1 MNAWVCHSTSR
12 LKLHPWH
19 VTHQVHSLPRLT
31 RFPSLSPLG
40 SNLCGRVGGSEMW
53 KRFCRRE
60 RGKERL
66 KPQWKTVILSCEGQ
80 EVAGLISRGESTV
93 FYSCFPHF
101 LKSFRDWL
109 VVVKA
114 IWLGALSGFYGVSLR
129 PTVATCMG
137 KITMDRNSMVNHVC
151 V

>member
-1 MNAWVCHSTSR
+1 MCHSISR
-12 LKLHPWH
+12 LKLRPWH
-19 VTHQVHSLPRLT
+19 VTHPVHSLLRLT

-53 KRFCRRE
+53 KWFCRRE

-66 KPQWKTVILSCEGQ
+66 KPRWKTVILSCEGQ
-80 EVAGLISRGESTV
+80 EVAGLISRGQSTV

-101 LKSFRDWL
+101 FKIFRDWL

-137 KITMDRNSMVNHVC
+137 KITVNRNSMVNQVC